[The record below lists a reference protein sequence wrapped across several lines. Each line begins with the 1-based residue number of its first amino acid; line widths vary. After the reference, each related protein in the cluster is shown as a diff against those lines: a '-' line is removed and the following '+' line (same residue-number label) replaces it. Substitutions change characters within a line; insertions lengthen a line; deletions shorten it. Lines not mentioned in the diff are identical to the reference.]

1 MYITYI
7 HCNTLQHSL
16 ESLQHTATQPYIKYT
31 HLYTLHVY
39 MYITYISRPPQD
51 ECYTPEIRPIAKL
64 ESRGTASNS
73 LQHTATQPRIP
84 RYSLEFDQN
93 FMLLHRTQWSYICIH
108 IYAYIYMN
116 STRYTSYTM
125 EHSIVHNAAQD
136 TQFADAYR
144 TQLQKLLWTLSC
156 FREQDLTLDP
166 WKDLE
171 IYGVCWYYVVSLTDW
186 YKWFH

>member
-1 MYITYI
+1 VSAECKEGNCGKVIHQIYTHVYFTCISHIFTATHCNTASD

-16 ESLQHTATQPYIKYT
+16 TSNIHTCIFTSITRRMLHSRNPPNRKTRIPRYSLEFTAT
-31 HLYTLHVY
+31 H
-39 MYITYISRPPQD
+39 
-51 ECYTPEIRPIAKL
+51 CN
-64 ESRGTASNS
+64 TASNS

-84 RYSLEFDQN
+84 RYSLAFDQN

-125 EHSIVHNAAQD
+125 EHSIVHNAAHA

-144 TQLQKLLWTLSC
+144 TQLQKLL
-156 FREQDLTLDP
+156 
-166 WKDLE
+166 
-171 IYGVCWYYVVSLTDW
+171 
-186 YKWFH
+186 